1 MELFVFEKTKN
12 FILPTSYDRYDNGVN
27 GIFTSA
33 SIRFYKKALE
43 SIITYNSLK
52 EKYPEKESKEI
63 RMILRSFNRLMETF
77 SIDENGIVK
86 MKVDGTEHKRKFKF
100 SKGLILVKGES
111 FIDVTNKDHLHE
123 YIMEFGFDEQYE
135 SDILKNDITTL
146 HRNPSK
152 KLLFDFK

>member
-1 MELFVFEKTKN
+1 
-12 FILPTSYDRYDNGVN
+12 
-27 GIFTSA
+27 
-33 SIRFYKKALE
+33 
-43 SIITYNSLK
+43 
-52 EKYPEKESKEI
+52 
-63 RMILRSFNRLMETF
+63 MILRSFNRLMETF